1 METLKN
7 LNDRELANLVINNN
21 AFANTELY
29 NRYYKFITGKLYHN
43 GIKQSDSEDLLMIIF
58 SKIFEKINK
67 FDTNKGS
74 LTSWIGS
81 ITKNTIIDYF
91 RKTKNRHQ
99 TIYLSLLQNNDEEY
113 TFDIASSLLTDH
125 QIITKEN
132 LTLVFNA
139 INLLPN
145 KYKTI
150 IELLIEEKNNIE
162 IAQITGIT
170 ANAVGVQKTRA
181 LKQLQNLLLT
191 FKL

>member
-29 NRYYKFITGKLYHN
+29 NRYYKFITRKLYHN
-43 GIKQSDSEDLLMIIF
+43 GIKQSDSEDLLMITF
-58 SKIFEKINK
+58 SKIFEKIKK

-74 LTSWIGS
+74 LTSWIGA

-162 IAQITGIT
+162 IAEITGIT